1 MNGTIAVVRE
11 SILAAKLR
19 DACADPKK
27 QAALCEATGWDASM
41 PNKVKNNQ
49 AGITVEKISAVFA
62 ALGLCVMTQ
71 EYADYLARGNV
82 IGSNCQ
88 CARMNLGE
96 CGLNC

>member
-1 MNGTIAVVRE
+1 MNGNFQVIRE
-11 SILAAKLR
+11 DILAQKLR
-19 DACADPKK
+19 EACADPKK
-27 QAALCEATGWDASM
+27 QAALCDATGWDQSM

-49 AGITVEKISAVFA
+49 AGITPEKITSVFR
-62 ALGLCVMTQ
+62 ALGLVVMTT

-96 CGLNC
+96 CGRGC